1 MTDAIADPFS
11 SYRPAPMP
19 LPTPTPTP
27 TPTPEPVQF
36 PEPDAGYGDTPDFD
50 HSPVWPEP
58 ASPLET
64 FDEWEAVP
72 ETPQPALV
80 PVPSPL
86 PTPIPTVPTVFQI
99 DDAMPAALASQAVYD
114 ATAPVGYEI
123 DTRFSLVDPSSGF
136 QAHLYRPIDG
146 GRPILAFAGTDD
158 GLDVVDDL
166 LQGIGLVPRQYDQAL
181 ELAERV
187 RAEYGDSVLFTGHSL
202 GGGLATYAGM
212 HTGTETMTFNSAGL
226 SWRARLGIWWE
237 GRSDNAERV
246 THVRVANEFLSSD
259 TILPVPGA
267 PSLLGSTVDVPP
279 AKPEP
284 AIGQLPL
291 PLTWQLIARLPRRGD
306 NHRMEQVLASLDLA
320 RANDTELH
328 VRGR

>member
-11 SYRPAPMP
+11 SYRPDPMP
-19 LPTPTPTP
+19 LPTPTL
-27 TPTPEPVQF
+27 TPEPAEFQQ
-36 PEPDAGYGDTPDFD
+36 PDSEYGDTPGFD
-50 HSPVWPEP
+50 HSPVWPTP
-58 ASPLET
+58 TPMPET
-64 FDEWEAVP
+64 FDDLQVLAE
-72 ETPQPALV
+72 PALL

-86 PTPIPTVPTVFQI
+86 PTPIATAPTVFQI
-99 DDAMPAALASQAVYD
+99 DDAMPAALASHAVYG
-114 ATAPVGYEI
+114 TSVPEGYEA
-123 DTRFSLVDPSSGF
+123 DPEFTLAHPLSGF
-136 QAHLYRPIDG
+136 EARLYRPIDG

-158 GLDVVDDL
+158 LNDVATDVFQAVGVLPQQYDLALGLATRARAHYGDDL
-166 LQGIGLVPRQYDQAL
+166 LL
-181 ELAERV
+181 
-187 RAEYGDSVLFTGHSL
+187 TGHSL

-237 GRSDNAERV
+237 GKSDNADRV
-246 THVRVANEFLSSD
+246 THVRIANEILSSD

-267 PSLLGSTVDVPP
+267 PGLLGSKVDVPP
-279 AKPEP
+279 ANPEP

-291 PLTWQLIARLPRRGD
+291 PLQWQLVARLPRRID
-306 NHRMEQVLASLDLA
+306 NHRMEQVLASLERA